1 METNVNVLKLFNI
14 WLVMENE
21 TGGDDGDIYELFLLV
36 FPGTGRLFLCL
47 FQLDPWCQTKFSLA

>member
-1 METNVNVLKLFNI
+1 MNVLKLFNI